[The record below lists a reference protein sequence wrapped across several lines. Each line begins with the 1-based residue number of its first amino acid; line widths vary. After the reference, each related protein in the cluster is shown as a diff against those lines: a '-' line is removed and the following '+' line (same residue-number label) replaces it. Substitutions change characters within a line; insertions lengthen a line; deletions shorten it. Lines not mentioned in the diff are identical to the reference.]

1 MVAVVV
7 ASIAVMLGG
16 CARRQVEEGPAQKG
30 RALFTQFGCNSCHT
44 VDGTPGVGPSLKG
57 VYESSVRLSNG
68 ETVKADDAYLRES
81 ITDPDATIV
90 SGFTPGIMPAA
101 VPKDRVSKEEN
112 LEPLVA
118 YIKTL
123 K

>member
-1 MVAVVV
+1 MVV
-7 ASIAVMLGG
+7 ALIAVMLGG
-16 CARRQVEEGPAQKG
+16 CARRQAGEGPENKG
-30 RALFTQFGCNSCHT
+30 RGLFTQFGCNSCHT

-57 VYESSVRLSNG
+57 VYESSVRLNNG
-68 ETVKADDAYLRES
+68 ETVNADEAYLRES
-81 ITDPDATIV
+81 ITDPDAKIV

-101 VPKDRVSKEEN
+101 VPKAQVSKEEN
-112 LEPLVA
+112 LAALVA